1 MRAEEQG
8 ASSGR
13 RMVLAMKD
21 APRSAVLGS
30 ALYFFMLH
38 GDAKRFL
45 ARHRKALAGL
55 PVALFALGP
64 FSDTPE
70 DLASARGPIDKY
82 LAKAEWLSPASVA
95 VFGGRHDPSALR
107 FPGQQPCDAQHAR
120 ERRAR
125 LGGDPGLGRRV
136 TAGARRGGFVGCRD
150 SAAGGEEHSSP
161 RHSVVA

>member
-70 DLASARGPIDKY
+70 DLASARGRSTSTWPRRSGSRRHRSRCSAGVTTRPRCAFPDNNP
-82 LAKAEWLSPASVA
+82 AMRNMPASDARGWEAIRGWADALPQALGVA
-95 VFGGRHDPSALR
+95 AS
-107 FPGQQPCDAQHAR
+107 
-120 ERRAR
+120 
-125 LGGDPGLGRRV
+125 
-136 TAGARRGGFVGCRD
+136 
-150 SAAGGEEHSSP
+150 
-161 RHSVVA
+161 